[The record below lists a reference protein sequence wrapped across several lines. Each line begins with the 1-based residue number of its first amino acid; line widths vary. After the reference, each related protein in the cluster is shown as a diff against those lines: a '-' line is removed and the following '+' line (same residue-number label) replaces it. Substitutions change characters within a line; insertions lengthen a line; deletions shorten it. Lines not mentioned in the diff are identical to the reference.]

1 MDLLDL
7 TAAELSQQCLDLFD
21 RCLASRSQTQ
31 DIGKDQPSK
40 DQPET
45 PSAGERLDYKLAD
58 FNLWIDGIG
67 ALASSRASLD
77 WRLNERPIDLAL
89 VKGNLVMLYQSLE
102 DYADLQDEHQA
113 LEEAILD
120 IEAALGSLASLA
132 LAVRRTGKRSRLHKA
147 DRLFNEGEHS
157 ELRQHLECI
166 AVLRPTEKG
175 YSSHRFKQK
184 LEVLTPV
191 QQRLVTANL
200 RRRNRFLQARRHST
214 GLKRRNPELSSV
226 SEDLVNQAHQPV
238 FSPDLEI
245 PIPAPPVIE
254 QPLKLL
260 KNSDAPTISGTSA
273 SVPKSKLR
281 YTDPSLKKPEVST
294 ARTEVTRITATAHYP
309 RPQLANDNQ
318 HMFQC
323 PCCYQTMPVQDVKT
337 NARWRKHLSEDICPY
352 TCVVEDCPTPDV
364 YYSTRTALERHI
376 RQDHSPTWQCPQC
389 GDGPQ
394 FTSMTDLMEHFS
406 ALHQDTAEGHD
417 ISTLISLSTQRKI
430 GIEACPLCD
439 VAGIVDSPELI
450 DHVLEHVHDFSLRSL
465 PWPRSSH
472 INLGGEVGTFDLGH
486 SKCPSVVRWLSGLS
500 EVDGHRRLQLSQFD
514 HNRISTVESQIP
526 PLESDSLPADICF
539 ADEHGDGSAAAETDI
554 SRLTQETLSSS
565 DMTSDA
571 DNPTQDP
578 DITLIGQTTDKGEN
592 KPTSESTTSRFRNR
606 IRKVFNLGT
615 AQQDLQDETDLP
627 PPLYRAAVDL
637 FTRLKDQ
644 KETLSIMAFNA
655 FLRQQRPSG
664 HEYDEVFS
672 IKETYGFSAFYNAW
686 VNLGTSAQ
694 GPLPPKDLS
703 MPLTYYFISSS
714 YNTYISGNRT
724 FVTSRGSAE
733 ICRDIL
739 MQGCRYV
746 EIDVWNGSPIE
757 PETKGS
763 SLSHQLNALAS
774 KVNKWPKAGER
785 AEPGEPVVTYDQ
797 TVATPSGF
805 REVCAVI
812 GTSAFVNNDLPVI
825 VGLEVHA
832 DAGQQ
837 EVMVRI
843 MKEEWGELLLD
854 EPLEAYD
861 PRFRLPTLGDLRR
874 RILVKVER
882 SPAILTENDSP
893 SNSEIWTQGS
903 PSVGDSSTET
913 NPSKVVICQALS
925 DLGVYTQSEP
935 FRSLDTPTTKRPAH
949 IFSLSGLSLFRLNI
963 SDRPRL
969 LSYNKHYFMRCFPS
983 GSGVD
988 SSNLDPT
995 LFWRLGVQM
1004 VGMNWQHLDEG
1015 MMLHRGMFTD
1025 EDGWVLKPT
1034 GYRSVDE
1041 TRHDAI
1047 PAGYRD
1053 INITI
1058 FSGFDIPDDAEDGQ
1072 GNIGGDKRVLRPQ
1085 VKVELHC
1092 PRYGSDE
1099 SLYKFSTKT
1108 GKTKN
1113 PRFGATGSTASF
1125 LAKPEPPELSFVR
1138 FKVVDDQKSSYFQP
1152 LLGWACIRLD
1162 RLREGYRL
1170 IELFDAEGHPTSGLL
1185 LISYS
1190 NKERGFR
1197 MEIS

>member
-21 RCLASRSQTQ
+21 RCLASRSLTQ

-40 DQPET
+40 DQPEA

-67 ALASSRASLD
+67 ALASSKASLD

-102 DYADLQDEHQA
+102 DYADLQDKHQA

-157 ELRQHLECI
+157 ELKQHLECI

-175 YSSHRFKQK
+175 YSSRRFKQK

-226 SEDLVNQAHQPV
+226 SEDPVNQAHQPV
-238 FSPDLEI
+238 FSPNLEI
-245 PIPAPPVIE
+245 PIPAPSVIE

-273 SVPKSKLR
+273 SVPESKLR

-309 RPQLANDNQ
+309 RPQLADDNQ

-323 PCCYQTMPVQDVKT
+323 PCCYQTMPVQEVKT
-337 NARWRKHLSEDICPY
+337 NARW
-352 TCVVEDCPTPDV
+352 
-364 YYSTRTALERHI
+364 
-376 RQDHSPTWQCPQC
+376 
-389 GDGPQ
+389 
-394 FTSMTDLMEHFS
+394 
-406 ALHQDTAEGHD
+406 
-417 ISTLISLSTQRKI
+417 
-430 GIEACPLCD
+430 
-439 VAGIVDSPELI
+439 
-450 DHVLEHVHDFSLRSL
+450 
-465 PWPRSSH
+465 
-472 INLGGEVGTFDLGH
+472 
-486 SKCPSVVRWLSGLS
+486 
-500 EVDGHRRLQLSQFD
+500 
-514 HNRISTVESQIP
+514 
-526 PLESDSLPADICF
+526 
-539 ADEHGDGSAAAETDI
+539 
-554 SRLTQETLSSS
+554 
-565 DMTSDA
+565 
-571 DNPTQDP
+571 
-578 DITLIGQTTDKGEN
+578 
-592 KPTSESTTSRFRNR
+592 R

-615 AQQDLQDETDLP
+615 AQQDLQDETDPP

-644 KETLSIMAFNA
+644 EETLSIMTFNA

-672 IKETYGFSAFYNAW
+672 IKETYGFAAFYNAW
-686 VNLGTSAQ
+686 VDLGTSAQ

-703 MPLTYYFISSS
+703 MPLAHYFISSS

-724 FVTSRGSAE
+724 FVASRGSAE
-733 ICRDIL
+733 IYRDIL

-746 EIDVWNGSPIE
+746 EIDVWNGYPIE
-757 PETKGS
+757 PETKNS
-763 SLSHQLNALAS
+763 SLGQQLNALAS
-774 KVNKWPKAGER
+774 KVSKWPKAGER
-785 AEPGEPVVTYDQ
+785 GEPGEPVVTYDQ
-797 TVATPSGF
+797 TVATRSGF

-825 VGLEVHA
+825 VSLEVHA

-874 RILVKVER
+874 RILVKVKR

-893 SNSEIWTQGS
+893 SNSEIWIQALS
-903 PSVGDSSTET
+903 SVGDSSTKT
-913 NPSKVVICQALS
+913 NPSKVVICHALS
-925 DLGVYTQSEP
+925 ELGVYTQSEA
-935 FRSLDTPTTKRPAH
+935 FRSLDTPAARRPAH
-949 IFSLSGLSLFRLNI
+949 IFSLSERSLLELNR
-963 SDRPRL
+963 SDRLRL
-969 LSYNKHYFMRCFPS
+969 LRHNKHYLMRCFPS
-983 GSGVD
+983 GSRVD

-1015 MMLHRGMFTD
+1015 MMLHHGMFTD

-1034 GYRSVDE
+1034 GYRSADE
-1041 TRHDAI
+1041 TRYDAI

-1125 LAKPEPPELSFVR
+1125 LAKWEPPELSFVR